1 MRQHAKERFPHRAE
15 AIERLSQ
22 SNPDFDDLC
31 HQYGRVVEDLRA
43 LGNSAR
49 TDAYPE
55 AEKLKR
61 RRVALEEELLL
72 YMDSN
77 RA

>member
-1 MRQHAKERFPHRAE
+1 MKRHATERFPQRAE
-15 AIERLSQ
+15 AIERLSR

-31 HQYGRVVEDLRA
+31 HEYGRAVEELRA
-43 LGNSAR
+43 LENSTR
-49 TDAYPE
+49 TDAFPE
-55 AEKLKR
+55 AEKIKK

>member
-1 MRQHAKERFPHRAE
+1 MKQHAKERFPRRAE
-15 AIERLSQ
+15 AIERLSR
-22 SNPDFDDLC
+22 SNPDFDGLC
-31 HQYGRVVEDLRA
+31 HEYGRVVEELQA

-49 TDAYPE
+49 TDAFPE
-55 AEKLKR
+55 AEKLKK

>member
-1 MRQHAKERFPHRAE
+1 
-15 AIERLSQ
+15 
-22 SNPDFDDLC
+22 
-31 HQYGRVVEDLRA
+31 VVEDLRA

-49 TDAYPE
+49 TDAYPD

>member
-1 MRQHAKERFPHRAE
+1 MKHHAKERFPQHAE
-15 AIERLSQ
+15 TIERLSQ

-31 HQYGRVVEDLRA
+31 HKYGQVLEELGA

-49 TDAYPE
+49 
-55 AEKLKR
+55 AESLPQAQKLKKR
-61 RRVALEEELLL
+61 QVALEEELLL